1 MTHNHLVFGWC
12 LIIGLIIRN
21 TNASVGDRSPYYRAC
36 VEKCLTANCT
46 YDGMDFRSLFGA
58 QAQPLSLKLTKWS
71 CQDECRY
78 DCMWKTVEAFSNRN
92 WDIPQFH
99 GKWPFTRILGIQEP
113 ASVVFSIFNFIAH
126 YVMIKQFRREVRKNS
141 PMFWLWHAY
150 ALVCLNCWFWSSVF
164 HTRDTPFTE
173 KMDYFCAFSAVLF
186 SFYAM
191 IVRLLNGQSTV
202 MTVILGF
209 LCAGFF
215 VHHITYLG
223 LVNFDYW
230 YNMQANII
238 VGIANAMGWSVWC
251 FYYWKTRP
259 YVWRCALFV
268 VLVGLCM
275 IFEVMDFPPLLWVID
290 AHSLWHLATAGLP
303 FIFYRFLIDDCKFLR
318 DEYIQ
323 NKENLRVHID

>member
-1 MTHNHLVFGWC
+1 MLSSRVVLC
-12 LIIGLIIRN
+12 LIVVIAVRS
-21 TNASVGDRSPYYRAC
+21 TSASVGDRSPYYRAC
-36 VEKCLTANCT
+36 VEKCSTANCT
-46 YDGMDFRSLFGA
+46 EGGVNFHSSYGA
-58 QAQPLSLKLTKWS
+58 QAQPLYLQLTKWS
-71 CQDECRY
+71 CHDECCY

-92 WDIPQFH
+92 WAIPQFH

-126 YVMIKQFRREVRKNS
+126 CMMLKQFRREVRKTS
-141 PMFWLWHAY
+141 PMYWLWHAY
-150 ALVCLNCWFWSSVF
+150 AMVCLNCWFWSSVF

-173 KMDYFCAFSAVLF
+173 MMDYFSAFSTVLF

-191 IVRLLNGQSTV
+191 VVRLLNGQSRI
-202 MTVILGF
+202 MIVILSF

-215 VHHITYLG
+215 VHHVTYLA
-223 LVNFDYW
+223 LVNFDYG

-238 VGIANAMGWSVWC
+238 VGIANAMGWFIWC
-251 FYYWKTRP
+251 FYYRKSQP

-268 VLVGLCM
+268 LLVGVCM
-275 IFEVMDFPPLLWVID
+275 IFELMDFPPFLWVID

-318 DEYIQ
+318 NEFVN
-323 NKENLRVHID
+323 NKEKLRPHID